1 MSKKQPQPGKPHVG
15 GRVYLGA
22 NIKWVGKENLGFQQV
37 TLKLDKY
44 DYPITIVWSEPDGEM
59 IATAEQLERA

>member
-1 MSKKQPQPGKPHVG
+1 MGWKGKIGVPTG
-15 GRVYLGA
+15 DP
-22 NIKWVGKENLGFQQV
+22 
-37 TLKLDKY
+37 KLDKY